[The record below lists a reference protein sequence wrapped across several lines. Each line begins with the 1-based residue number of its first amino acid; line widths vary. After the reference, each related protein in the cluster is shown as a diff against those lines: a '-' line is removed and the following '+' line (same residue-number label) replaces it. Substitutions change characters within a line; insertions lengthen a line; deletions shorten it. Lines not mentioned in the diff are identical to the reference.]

1 MPSLPWVVALGATV
15 GFIAGMFGVGGG
27 FLLVPLLSVVFGVP
41 IPVAAGTGMCQMIGT
56 ALVSFLRHRH
66 LGQGEVRF
74 DVLML
79 GGSLLGA
86 DAGVRTLGA
95 LAAAGSVAGVPVV
108 QVVVDLT
115 FVLFLVSASV
125 VFWIEG
131 GKPKSTA
138 PLARLRLGPKIMLPR
153 IGVEVS
159 AIVVAWVG
167 FFLGFV
173 SGLLGVGGGV
183 ALLPILVY
191 GFGFPIRQAAG
202 TGIIVLLCTAIYG
215 TVLHALR
222 GNVELGLAMALLVGA
237 TSTAQLGALATSRL
251 PPAMLR
257 RMFSGVVLVTAV
269 AVIWDL
275 ARRFIGS

>member
-1 MPSLPWVVALGATV
+1 MPALPWVVALGATI

-41 IPVAAGTGMCQMIGT
+41 IPIAAGTGMCQMIGT

-74 DVLML
+74 DVVML
-79 GGSLLGA
+79 AGSLFGA
-86 DAGVRTLGA
+86 DAGVRTLAA
-95 LAAAGSVAGVPVV
+95 LAAAGTVGKVPIV
-108 QVVVDLT
+108 QLVVDGT
-115 FVLFLVSASV
+115 FVLFLVSAAV

-138 PLARLRLGPKIMLPR
+138 PLARLRLGPSVALPKV
-153 IGVEVS
+153 GVQVS
-159 AIVVAWVG
+159 VIVVAWVG

-215 TVLHALR
+215 TVLHALH

-237 TSTAQLGALATSRL
+237 TPMAQLGALATSRL
-251 PPAMLR
+251 PAAALR
-257 RMFSGVVLVTAV
+257 RMFAGVVLVTAL

-275 ARRFIGS
+275 ARRFL